1 MKTCR
6 QQRLTKLILCTV
18 AFHLLL
24 LGKTFSQ
31 TFNYYQCAEVV
42 GTNHASSQL
51 VVRMLGLH
59 ASIQAVNPGST
70 SKTYTVTVKNVDP
83 DFVMPSGGATSGLT
97 KGTNSFTFT
106 WTIPAGG
113 SPTIWINPW
122 YLTPWDFYFLAWGD
136 SQHHPERFARLIT
149 KATLINPVLSVAAG
163 DCVKHGNDG
172 GCVGCGNQNPAEP
185 VSDQIFQNYMALY
198 NNYPTPVFE
207 ALGNHDIT
215 RGGWQAMDDSNYG
228 AGERLWRKYLGA
240 TEYSFTVH
248 PTYSGG
254 GIHFLINRF
263 YYDMPNWNQH
273 VYFGGCTPDGFLRFD
288 NNDSVGVHIYNFSQS
303 TLAANQNAAARISVT
318 HHGFNMFLADH
329 NTVANART
337 LYQNGNV
344 DYMIVGHQHKYA
356 TGTDATSQI
365 PYLITGDANGD
376 ANSST
381 NYSPGFSFVHVV
393 NGAVTQQHMLADD
406 INLNINYTANGQTLT
421 QGKAT
426 VSYSNPKGANLPFVR
441 LKFKL
446 SNTHAAYQAK
456 DSATGANIPTYSHQF
471 SNYTVV
477 YVETSMNNG
486 TTKKIRVDPVT
497 TAAALARTAESAK
510 EMESGDKAIT
520 VFPNPAKGYATL
532 NLPAGSKL
540 AYNIVLYDMNGRP
553 VKELKAGAPSANIP
567 LEGLPH
573 GVYLIRISS
582 GNQHLATKRLIVE
595 Q

>member
-1 MKTCR
+1 MKTISL
-6 QQRLTKLILCTV
+6 QRSAKVILCTV
-18 AFHLLL
+18 AINLLL
-24 LGKTFSQ
+24 LGELFSQ

-51 VVRMLGLH
+51 AVRMLGLH
-59 ASIQAVNPGST
+59 ASIKATNTGST
-70 SKTYTVTVKNVDP
+70 SKTYTVTVRNVDP
-83 DFVMPSGGATSGLT
+83 DFVAPSGGTISGLT
-97 KGTNSFTFT
+97 KSTNSFTFT

-122 YLTPWDFYFLAWGD
+122 YLTPWDFYFIAWGD
-136 SQHHPERFARLIT
+136 SQHQPTRFARLIT

-163 DCVKHGNDG
+163 DCVKHGDDG
-172 GCVGCGNQNPAEP
+172 GCVGSGNQPEP
-185 VSDQIFQNYMALY
+185 VTEAMYQSYLALF

-215 RGGWQAMDDSNYG
+215 RGGWPGMDDTNYG
-228 AGERLWRKYLGA
+228 RGERYWRKYLGA

-263 YYDMPNWNQH
+263 YYDMPNWNKR

-288 NNDSVGVHIYNFSQS
+288 NNDSVGVAIYNFSQS
-303 TLAANQNAAARISVT
+303 TLAANQSAAARISVT
-318 HHGFNMFLADH
+318 HHGFNMFIGDH

-376 ANSST
+376 ANGST
-381 NYSPGFSFVHVV
+381 NYSPGFSIVHVN
-393 NGAVTQQHMLADD
+393 NGAITQQHMLADD
-406 INLNINYTANGQTLT
+406 VNLNINYSANGPSLT
-421 QGKAT
+421 QGRAT
-426 VSYSNPKGANLPFVR
+426 ITYSNPTGQNLPFVR

-446 SNTHAAYQAK
+446 SAANAAYQAK
-456 DSATGANIPTYSHQF
+456 DSATGVNIPTYSHQF
-471 SNYTVV
+471 ADYTVV
-477 YVETSMNNG
+477 YVETSINNG
-486 TTKKIRVDPVT
+486 ATKKVRLDPIPA
-497 TAAALARTAESAK
+497 AAALARQQEKADS
-510 EMESGDKAIT
+510 AIT
-520 VFPNPAKGYATL
+520 VFPNPARGYATVT
-532 NLPAGSKL
+532 LPPSNSKL
-540 AYNIVLYDMNGRP
+540 PPTYHIDVYDMNGRP
-553 VKELKAGAPSANIP
+553 VKQLNTTARTASIP
-567 LEGLPH
+567 LTGLPQ
-573 GVYLIRISS
+573 GVYLVKISS
-582 GNQHLATKRLIVE
+582 GNDHLTTKRLMVE

>member
-1 MKTCR
+1 MKTFS
-6 QQRLTKLILCTV
+6 QQRLAKIICCTV
-18 AFHLLL
+18 LIHLSL
-24 LGKTFSQ
+24 LGKLFSQ

-42 GTNHASSQL
+42 GTDHASSQL
-51 VVRMLGLH
+51 AVRMLGLH
-59 ASIQAVNPGST
+59 SSIQAVNPGST
-70 SKTYTVTVKNVDP
+70 AKTYTVTVKNVDP
-83 DFVMPSGGATSGLT
+83 DFVAAAGGTISNLT
-97 KGTNSFTFT
+97 KATNSFSFT
-106 WTIPAGG
+106 WSIPAGS

-163 DCVKHGNDG
+163 DCIKHGDDG
-172 GCVGCGNQNPAEP
+172 GCVGCGNQTEPATELMY
-185 VSDQIFQNYMALY
+185 QNYMQLFT
-198 NNYPTPVFE
+198 NYPTPVFE

-215 RGGWQAMDDSNYG
+215 RGGWATLDDSNYG
-228 AGERLWRKYLGA
+228 RGERIWRKYLGA

-263 YYDMPNWNQH
+263 YYDMPNWNKR

-288 NNDSVGVHIYNFSQS
+288 NNDSVGVAIYNFSQS

-318 HHGFNMFLADH
+318 HHGFNMFIGDH
-329 NTVANART
+329 GTVANART

-356 TGTDATSQI
+356 TGTDATSGI

-376 ANSST
+376 ANGST
-381 NYSPGFSFVHVV
+381 NYSPGFSLMHVS
-393 NGAVTQQHMLADD
+393 NGVVTEQHMLADD
-406 INLNINYTANGQTLT
+406 VNLNVSYTANAPTLT

-426 VSYSNPKGANLPFVR
+426 ITYSNPKGANLPFVR

-446 SNTHAAYQAK
+446 SSTHAAYQAK
-456 DSATGANIPTYSHQF
+456 DSATGANLPSYSHQF

-477 YVETSMNNG
+477 YVETSINNG
-486 TTKKIRVDPVT
+486 ATKRVRVDPIT
-497 TAAALARTAESAK
+497 TAALARTAATE
-510 EMESGDKAIT
+510 EKADDNNT
-520 VFPNPAKGYATL
+520 AFNVFPNPAKGYATL
-532 NLPAGSKL
+532 KLPAGSKL
-540 AYNIVLYDMNGRP
+540 AYNIVLYDLNGRT
-553 VKELKAGAPSANIP
+553 VKELKTAAPSVNIP
-567 LEGLPH
+567 LQGLQQ
-573 GVYLIRISS
+573 GVYVIRILS
-582 GNQHLATKRLIVE
+582 GNKHVATKRLIVE